1 MSIWLGAYVML
12 MKKYTLEGYLQLSSE
27 IQANTLRIVPPI
39 AFAMTK
45 SKILEELNLSSVKY
59 ILCTGAA
66 LQEDV
71 IECLQKRFNNA
82 PIFQGYG

>member
-1 MSIWLGAYVML
+1 MWLGGYIML
-12 MKKYTLEGYLQLSSE
+12 MKKYTLEGFLQLSSK
-27 IQANTLRIVPPI
+27 IKANILRIVPPI

-45 SKILEELNLSSVKY
+45 SKIIEELNLGSVKY

-71 IECLQKRFNNA
+71 IQSLQKRFNEA